1 MKYVGNIG
9 IIKKRNKNEDSK
21 GRQEKC
27 TLAESLAG
35 GPRPFSF
42 LKTGGRALE
51 CKSEKVIGSTIKH
64 KFTRDGKSM

>member
-1 MKYVGNIG
+1 MKHVGNKG
-9 IIKKRNKNEDSK
+9 IIKKQNKVLNSK

-51 CKSEKVIGSTIKH
+51 CKSKKVIGSTIKH
-64 KFTRDGKSM
+64 GLEQD